1 MPRRNILP
9 ITRDMKLG
17 GGRTITVTVDASE
30 LDGSYTVFVETN
42 FEPDASDGGPGLRLY
57 LNDEIV
63 HEGRPWPGVR

>member
-42 FEPDASDGGPGLRLY
+42 FEPDASDARASRTTASY
-57 LNDEIV
+57 DSAA
-63 HEGRPWPGVR
+63 